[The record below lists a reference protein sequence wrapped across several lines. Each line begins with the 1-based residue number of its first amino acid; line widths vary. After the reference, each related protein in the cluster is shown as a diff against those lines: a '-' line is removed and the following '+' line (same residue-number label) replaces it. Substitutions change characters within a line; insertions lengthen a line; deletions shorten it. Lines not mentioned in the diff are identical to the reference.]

1 MRRGYYPNTLP
12 ALRFGNLLMQ
22 LFHLGPMQ
30 LGPEMV
36 FGMVA
41 IVKKKPVVQLMVG
54 AYTPGDRLVWIA
66 PVMEKITIQVRAT
79 VPQIIEWQE
88 EEKKF
93 PV

>member
-1 MRRGYYPNTLP
+1 
-12 ALRFGNLLMQ
+12 MQ

-41 IVKKKPVVQLMVG
+41 IVKKKPVVQFMVG
-54 AYTPGDRLVWIA
+54 AYAPRDRLVGIA
-66 PVMEKITIQVRAT
+66 PVMEEIAVQVRAT
-79 VPQIIEWQE
+79 MPQLIERQKE
-88 EEKKF
+88 EPKF